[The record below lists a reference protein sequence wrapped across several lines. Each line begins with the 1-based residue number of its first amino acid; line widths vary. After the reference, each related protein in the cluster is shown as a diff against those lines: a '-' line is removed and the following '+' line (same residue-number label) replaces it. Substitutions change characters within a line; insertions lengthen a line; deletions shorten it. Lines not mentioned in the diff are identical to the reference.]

1 VAELIATSVVP
12 SVAPDSRSPGAI
24 AAEFRRRLGNGARL
38 LPVGTARRRPRSLLR
53 LGYTPRHRID
63 LFDTTYYLTHP
74 RQNPDIRFFV
84 AYVIPDAGARTRGE
98 IHPRIFYKDLSL
110 VWRSAS
116 HFVRSAHENW
126 IGKGEAKIEIVDGEE
141 MLTSAEETTDL
152 PLEIQTALEE
162 LNRSVRR
169 VPHDDEA
176 VALILRRG
184 GNDRIEP
191 YADFT
196 RPRER
201 ARANPSNLIHGGRP
215 IARFTRRND
224 PTSLRFV
231 AGFEPDFGAGILEVA
246 ASRSSLYGGPLG
258 RYRILSTNQKV
269 QYLFVSGPN
278 HTWLAPPQATTTEIS
293 SYGVRTIDAL
303 VPDDLCIPGFEYHF
317 LDDSEDPP
325 VFVSQIPPGF
335 AGAPSAHDPR
345 RCDATPWLHK
355 LPVVREF
362 RRRIGRRRTR
372 G

>member
-1 VAELIATSVVP
+1 VAKTISTSVVP
-12 SVAPDSRSPGAI
+12 SVSPDRRTPAAI
-24 AAEFRRRLGNGARL
+24 AAEFRRALAEGAQL

-63 LFDTTYYLTHP
+63 LFETTYYLTNP

-84 AYVIPDAGARTRGE
+84 AYVIPDARARARGE

-116 HFVRSAHENW
+116 HFVRSEHENW
-126 IGKGEAKIEIVDGEE
+126 IGKGEARIEVIDGEE

-152 PLEIQTALEE
+152 PLEIQTALED
-162 LNRSVRR
+162 LNRAAGRVRY
-169 VPHDDEA
+169 DDEA
-176 VALILRRG
+176 VSLILRRG
-184 GNDRIEP
+184 GDDRIAP

-201 ARANPSNLIHGGRP
+201 ARANPKNLIHGGRP
-215 IARFTRRND
+215 IARFTRKND

-231 AGFEPDFGAGILEVA
+231 SGFEPDFSAVLEA
-246 ASRSSLYGGPLG
+246 AESRSSLYGGPLG
-258 RYRILSTNQKV
+258 RHRILSANGKV
-269 QYLFVSGPN
+269 QYLFVSGPK
-278 HTWLAPPQATTTEIS
+278 HTWVAPPQATTEEIS
-293 SYGVRTIDAL
+293 SYGVRTIDAV
-303 VPDDLCIPGFEYHF
+303 VPDDLCMPGFEYHF

-335 AGAPSAHDPR
+335 AGAPSKQDPR
-345 RCDATPWLHK
+345 RCDASAWLNA

-362 RRRIGRRRTR
+362 KQRIGRGRTPK
-372 G
+372 